1 MGGPPPPP
9 PGAPPGGLGFLGIFF
24 VYWGADHY
32 LWGGPSIVNA
42 DMNTRPSQ
50 FATKAETK
58 SWRATPTR
66 PKPSASR
73 ESPLSCKSTAD
84 HPAYRLLRRLNPSA
98 ALDAFSD
105 ISQLYIRRRTINL
118 SFLEIRTR
126 FSASSFTRVP
136 LNWNARV
143 IGIYATPF

>member
-1 MGGPPPPP
+1 MVPRNKKLIRFYTLKGGCRLHIC
-9 PGAPPGGLGFLGIFF
+9 GR
-24 VYWGADHY
+24 
-32 LWGGPSIVNA
+32 PSIVNA